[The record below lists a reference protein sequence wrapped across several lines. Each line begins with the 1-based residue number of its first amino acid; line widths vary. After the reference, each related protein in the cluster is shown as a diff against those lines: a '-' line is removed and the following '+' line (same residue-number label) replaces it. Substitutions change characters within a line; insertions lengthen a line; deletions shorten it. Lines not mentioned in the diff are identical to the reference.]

1 MNHMARWETLAKA
14 TGQTGLSAFS
24 FKVCTNHHRDFA
36 QSEKLALSSFKW
48 ISVNGLINV
57 SFITVANGRG
67 RGRGRQGELNPLCL
81 HNIWGGNSQIQL
93 VRCLLIQLQ
102 LLARSREPEKLEFQ
116 WEGGDS
122 ENSSLMVGKAT
133 RHQVCLEDGVKVN
146 KALIWSTPAFCW
158 ENLPWTVR
166 PQKYLQELKV
176 NTKAQWSAQRA
187 TSGPESGNNLNP
199 TVIGFK
205 SLGCWKEGTPFRVI
219 YLYDLCSFWR
229 NGEWNGKSATGC
241 SVIHSSAAT
250 LPKALSS
257 RTLLNVQSMKKRTI
271 SHCPLPNPLRLFVV
285 RLQLAKWQLC
295 ISPTPPPWISSLLFT
310 EHLAESTGLDWM

>member
-1 MNHMARWETLAKA
+1 MPSYPAPVVGAFTRAR
-14 TGQTGLSAFS
+14 
-24 FKVCTNHHRDFA
+24 KVG
-36 QSEKLALSSFKW
+36 
-48 ISVNGLINV
+48 ISV
-57 SFITVANGRG
+57 GR
-67 RGRGRQGELNPLCL
+67 RRLGEPFP
-81 HNIWGGNSQIQL
+81 HGW
-93 VRCLLIQLQ
+93 
-102 LLARSREPEKLEFQ
+102 
-116 WEGGDS
+116 
-122 ENSSLMVGKAT
+122 KAT

-176 NTKAQWSAQRA
+176 NMKAQWSAQRG

-257 RTLLNVQSMKKRTI
+257 RTLLNVQSMEKRTI

-285 RLQLAKWQLC
+285 CLQLAKWQLC
-295 ISPTPPPWISSLLFT
+295 RPPPPPWNLQFIVYRASGRKHWIGLNVTALTSMSFSSSMSVASLKKRKSQVQYFGRFAQWPWLYWEIANF
-310 EHLAESTGLDWM
+310 LKFKL